1 MDRRP
6 GKIDSPF
13 RYVLVSASRAE
24 QLMRGAR
31 PKADPA
37 ATTRK
42 PTVVAMK
49 EVTHEMVE
57 WEYGPAP
64 VPEVVEEVVEE
75 TEVH

>member
-24 QLMRGAR
+24 QLLRGAR
-31 PKADPA
+31 PKGESP
-37 ATTRK
+37 TIKRK
-42 PTVVAMK
+42 STEVAMK
-49 EVTHEMVE
+49 EVRQGLVE

-64 VPEVVEEVVEE
+64 MPEVEEEADE
-75 TEVH
+75 TEIH